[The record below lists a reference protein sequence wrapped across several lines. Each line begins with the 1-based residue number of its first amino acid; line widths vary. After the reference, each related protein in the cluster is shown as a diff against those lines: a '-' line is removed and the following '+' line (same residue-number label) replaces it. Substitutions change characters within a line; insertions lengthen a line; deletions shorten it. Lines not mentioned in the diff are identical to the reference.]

1 MHNFSVKCE
10 HETDWFS
17 YTGYCQDVTYSNL
30 FVNIESIEV
39 NHVSVILERMR
50 APVRHISYGIRHT
63 ALCRMYGI
71 VAYVRHNNHAGS
83 PVLGIPAL
91 PH

>member
-1 MHNFSVKCE
+1 MSRFSFFENNSSTNEIWYGMC
-10 HETDWFS
+10 T
-17 YTGYCQDVTYSNL
+17 
-30 FVNIESIEV
+30 
-39 NHVSVILERMR
+39 VIREDACSRM
-50 APVRHISYGIRHT
+50 AYFIRHT